1 MIFRKSRKLSAQGER
16 TAGVLVLSG
25 RTGWVAGMRWTQ
37 ATATGL
43 MAGLMARL
51 RLQDTHRVTSGTG
64 TARVMGLVSPGKIRR
79 GVKLYSLASVF
90 QSAIGGSSHGLY
102 RLDDGSNQWVFLAT
116 VRDQLTVMADVT
128 GTLQEVCMARSHFLT
143 FNDPGEEGG
152 NCVADHQQN
161 ISWKTLVEGLPARTL
176 ARARLK
182 ETSLRRPVAV
192 TVLVVAMVVAGL
204 WIQNEN
210 ASSQAARDAAIKAS
224 RQVVGVI
231 RPEVAVKPEK
241 LPGPWATRF
250 TVPAFIVQCWE
261 TRSVTRAS
269 ITGWRLSV
277 GECDEQQQG
286 LRLHYEATP
295 GSTLENFDSR
305 VIQLYGHP
313 ATFDFVDGGKNGNVF
328 IHFAFPDATSL
339 QDESL
344 RPANEL
350 LKGFISHMQRKN
362 VPVQLSEV
370 KPPDALPGTKNEQP
384 KTDWQEYT
392 FTLSTGLMP
401 ELLLE
406 GMDARGVRLSSIS
419 YTVSPQGLYHY
430 TLRGSLYAKK

>member
-1 MIFRKSRKLSAQGER
+1 MIYRKSRKLLQQGER
-16 TAGVLVLSG
+16 TAGILVLNG
-25 RTGWVAGMRWTQ
+25 RTGWVAGMHWTQ
-37 ATATGL
+37 PGKTGL
-43 MAGLMARL
+43 LKRL
-51 RLQDTHRVTSGTG
+51 RLLDTHWISSGTG
-64 TARVMGLVSPGKIRR
+64 TERVTGLVSPGKIRR

-102 RLDDGSNQWVFLAT
+102 RLDDENNKWVFLAT

-128 GTLQEVCMARSHFLT
+128 GTLQEVCTARNHFLT
-143 FNDPGEEGG
+143 FNDPGEDGW

-161 ISWKTLVEGLPARTL
+161 ISWKTLVEGLSAQNI
-176 ARARLK
+176 AHARLR
-182 ETSLRRPVAV
+182 ETSLRRPLTFIAIG
-192 TVLVVAMVVAGL
+192 VAMLVAGT
-204 WIQNEN
+204 WIQNE
-210 ASSQAARDAAIKAS
+210 SSQAARDAAIEAS
-224 RQVVGVI
+224 RKVVKVI
-231 RPEVAVKPEK
+231 KPEEPVQPEK

-250 TVPAFIVQCWE
+250 TVPAFLMYCWQ
-261 TRSVTRAS
+261 TRSETWVS
-269 ITGWRLSV
+269 IVGWRLSV

-286 LRLHYEATP
+286 LRLHYDAVQ
-295 GSTLENFDSR
+295 GSTIEDFDKR
-305 VIQLYGHP
+305 VIQLYRRQ

-328 IHFAFPDATSL
+328 IHFNFPEGNEL

-350 LKGFISHMQRKN
+350 LKSFISHMQRKN

-370 KPPDALPGTKNEQP
+370 KQPEALPGTEKEQP

-419 YTVSPQGLYHY
+419 YTVSPQGLYNY